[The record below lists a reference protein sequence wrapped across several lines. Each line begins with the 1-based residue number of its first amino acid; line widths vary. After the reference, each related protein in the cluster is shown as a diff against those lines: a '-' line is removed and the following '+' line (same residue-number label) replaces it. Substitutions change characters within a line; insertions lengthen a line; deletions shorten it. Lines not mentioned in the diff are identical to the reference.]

1 MKHFDRVKYEWGFAK
16 FISLKEIKEPTNGF
30 LIDDT
35 SLFGVEVFVTEGTS
49 VGECFSVTQ
58 NYKIS
63 GTHEW
68 VIDQFSNLG
77 KERYSDEFVVGGY
90 KWYSWINFDP
100 FINTCSFS

>member
-30 LIDDT
+30 LIDVT
-35 SLFGVEVFVTEGTS
+35 SVFGVEVFVTEGTS
-49 VGECFSVTQ
+49 VGECFSVSK

-63 GTHEW
+63 GTYEW
-68 VIDQFSNLG
+68 VIDRFSNLG

-90 KWYSWINFDP
+90 KWYSRTKF
-100 FINTCSFS
+100 